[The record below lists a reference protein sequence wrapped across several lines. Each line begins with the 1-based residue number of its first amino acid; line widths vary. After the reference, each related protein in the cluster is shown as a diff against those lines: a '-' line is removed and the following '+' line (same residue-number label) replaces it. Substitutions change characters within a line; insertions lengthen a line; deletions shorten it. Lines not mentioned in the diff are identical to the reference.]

1 MISFQQGTSLQDIE
15 DAYLALDGRES
26 TIRLPASLRFG
37 GGVGVPASMTQF
49 LAYWSRCVDKPLLRL
64 YGKADS
70 NAVESLAQ
78 EPYGIAS
85 VYFAGAIEDADGTSV
100 STKEALAYAVP
111 RIKAMQASKYLDTMH
126 GRGVFLCCFAGAKN
140 EYLLPLYSRAQS
152 EALRSRDEF
161 RTLTERIISAC
172 APGIGR
178 DLSSAMLSSLGSLVY
193 ELFKNTDEHAS
204 TDESGQLYQRNIR
217 AVMAKFV
224 SYDVASAKERLG
236 AEDPSL
242 SFFVLH
248 NVANRKRLR
257 DEVGK
262 EHHRRLTSFLELTV
276 MDTGPGLVRRWLSK
290 YGGATI
296 DALSIEQE
304 VEHVRQCFELHATTK
319 DTSGGGGGL
328 SHVVKSLYKL
338 NAYMRLRTGRVC
350 LVQDFSGTKGDEFA
364 PRHWLKDHH
373 ELPLTAGASY
383 SIIVPLSKN
392 LL

>member
-1 MISFQQGTSLQDIE
+1 MISFQQGMSLQDIE
-15 DAYLALDGRES
+15 DAYLALDGRNS
-26 TIRLPASLRFG
+26 TIRLPVSLRFG
-37 GGVGVPASMTQF
+37 GGVGVPASLTQF
-49 LAYWSRCVDKPLLRL
+49 LAHWSRFVDNPLLRL

-78 EPYGIAS
+78 EPHGIAS

-100 STKEALAYAVP
+100 STRGALAYAVP

-152 EALRSRDEF
+152 GALRSRDEF
-161 RTLTERIISAC
+161 MTLTERIINAC
-172 APGIGR
+172 APGMER
-178 DLSSAMLSSLGSLVY
+178 DLTPATLSSLGSLVY

-204 TDESGQLYQRNIR
+204 TDESGQPYQRNVR
-217 AVMAKFV
+217 TVMAKFV

-236 AEDPSL
+236 EEDPSL

-248 NVANRKRLR
+248 NMANRKRLR
-257 DEVGK
+257 DEAGK
-262 EHHRRLTSFLELTV
+262 PQHRRLTSFLELTV

-290 YGGATI
+290 YGDASI

-319 DTSGGGGGL
+319 DTTGGGGGL
-328 SHVVKSLYKL
+328 SHVVKTLYQL

-350 LVQDFSGTKGDEFA
+350 LVQDFSGTKGAEFA
-364 PRHWLKDHH
+364 PRHWLKDQH
-373 ELPLTAGASY
+373 ELPLTVGASY